1 METSRK
7 QDFANRREGEYFR
20 KGDRAVEEIVKL
32 LSTYGVSFVIV
43 AIFLWDYIV
52 NKKRL
57 AENQEIIKDTLSA
70 VKDTDTTIANCLK
83 EMQQQNL
90 NTAKSLELLQAQ
102 MESTDK
108 KIDILLER
116 GS

>member
-1 METSRK
+1 M
-7 QDFANRREGEYFR
+7 
-20 KGDRAVEEIVKL
+20 EEIVKL
-32 LSTYGVSFVIV
+32 VSTYGVSFVIV

-57 AENQEIIKDTLSA
+57 AENQEIIKDTLTA

-83 EMQQQNL
+83 EMQH
-90 NTAKSLELLQAQ
+90 LLQKQ
-102 MESTDK
+102 MENTDK

-116 GS
+116 GK

>member
-1 METSRK
+1 M
-7 QDFANRREGEYFR
+7 
-20 KGDRAVEEIVKL
+20 EEIVKL
-32 LSTYGVSFVIV
+32 VSTYGVSFVIV

-57 AENQEIIKDTLSA
+57 AENQEIIKDTLTA
-70 VKDTDTTIANCLK
+70 VKETDTTIANCLK

-90 NTAKSLELLQAQ
+90 NTAKSLEKQ

-108 KIDILLER
+108 KVDKLLEER
-116 GS
+116 RN